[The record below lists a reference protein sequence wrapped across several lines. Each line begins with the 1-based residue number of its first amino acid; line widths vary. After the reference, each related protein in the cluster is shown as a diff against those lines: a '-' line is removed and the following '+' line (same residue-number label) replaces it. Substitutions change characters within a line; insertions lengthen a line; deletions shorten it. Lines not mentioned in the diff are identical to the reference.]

1 MTKPILGVL
10 VGAGLGLLDGLS
22 AWAYPEARA
31 LIVSIV
37 ISSTVKGVL
46 TGAATAWVARRWT
59 SIAGGIAAGVGI
71 GFVLSIAA
79 AVPVMSEQPPR
90 YFDIVLPGM
99 LLGAIVGF
107 VTQRYPISAHGGA
120 RPPAAGLALLFFLL
134 PTTIVGQ
141 QSSATDPFESLAFV
155 VGRWE
160 GTSEGQPGKA
170 KVQRE
175 YQRALNSR
183 FIHVRNRS
191 EYPPQEKN
199 PKGEIH
205 EDEGWFSFDRARKRI
220 VLRQFHVEGFVNQ
233 YLQDADSSATKLVFT
248 TESIENIPAGWRAR
262 ETYIVHSHDEFEEVF
277 ELAEA
282 GKPFDVYSRA
292 RLKRVK

>member
-1 MTKPILGVL
+1 MMKPILGAL
-10 VGAGLGLLDGLS
+10 VGAGQGILDGLS
-22 AWAYPEARA
+22 ARAYPEARA
-31 LIVSIV
+31 MIVSFV
-37 ISSTVKGVL
+37 ISSTVKAIL
-46 TGAATAWVARRWT
+46 TGAATTWVAWRWR
-59 SIAGGIAAGVGI
+59 SIAGGIAAGVGM
-71 GFVLSIAA
+71 GFVFSTAA
-79 AVPVMSEQPPR
+79 AVPVMSERTSR
-90 YFDIVLPGM
+90 YFDIVLPRM

-107 VTQRYPISAHGGA
+107 VTQPSAHGRA
-120 RPPAAGLALLFFLL
+120 SRPAAGLALLLFLL

-141 QSSATDPFESLAFV
+141 QSTATDPFESLAFI

-183 FIHVRNRS
+183 FIHGRNRS

-220 VLRQFHVEGFVNQ
+220 VLQQFHVEGFVNQ

-262 ETYIVHSHDEFEEVF
+262 ETYIVHGPDEFEEVF

-282 GKPFDVYSRA
+282 GKPFEVYSRA